1 MRKTVDTMEIN
12 MFISVLTTQA
22 GLQPYENTDLTSWE
36 PPGESIPFW
45 VPSKCT
51 SGNKGSRIKPFSIAL
66 IF

>member
-1 MRKTVDTMEIN
+1 
-12 MFISVLTTQA
+12 MFIYVLTTQA